1 MFNAS
6 YWGDIETHA
15 QLVLIDSSFSDNG
28 ISEIKLSL
36 VTLKWSRE
44 TPGID
49 QTRVDHSESLGVIL
63 QCAWDLDVAIMD
75 YAQNNIQA
83 I

>member
-1 MFNAS
+1 MPAVKEILRRMRS
-6 YWGDIETHA
+6 W
-15 QLVLIDSSFSDNG
+15 LWLILSFFSDKG
-28 ISEIKLSL
+28 ISESKLSL
-36 VTLKWSRE
+36 VTLQWSRE

-63 QCAWDLDVAIMD
+63 QCAWDLDVAIRD
-75 YAQNNIQA
+75 YVQNNIQA